1 MAGFYVPLAILTRIF
16 ILVARKGGREGKG
29 EGKGRKKEKGRKGK
43 RKKERRKKEKGRLY
57 CGIFWN
63 AQSEH
68 SLLWSLENPLF

>member
-1 MAGFYVPLAILTRIF
+1 MSKTREGQGQERVKERKQREERRDKERRGK
-16 ILVARKGGREGKG
+16 LRKG
-29 EGKGRKKEKGRKGK
+29 
-43 RKKERRKKEKGRLY
+43 RKKEKGRLY